1 MGDVA
6 GELVLE
12 PQFLFLQ
19 SVEKVFVGVG
29 PVLFLF
35 NQGVQRGMLGLQ
47 FLDHSLVHRC
57 HSFRQSYCHRR
68 VINHEMREL
77 S

>member
-12 PQFLFLQ
+12 PQFLFFQ
-19 SVEKVFVGVG
+19 AVEKVFVGMG
-29 PVLFLF
+29 AVLFF
-35 NQGVQRGMLGLQ
+35 FDQGVQRGVLGFQ
-47 FLDHSLVHRC
+47 FLGHSLVHRC
-57 HSFRQSYCHRR
+57 HSFRQSHCHRR
-68 VINHEMREL
+68 VINHE